1 MIALS
6 CGTKLSPVGS
16 LDLSQSTRVTD
27 GRTDG
32 QTDRQNYESQDRAST
47 AASRGK
53 NVRDCT
59 VNVRRLEMNTGETN
73 SSSALSILQPS
84 SGGIG
89 LYSSPALLKEL

>member
-1 MIALS
+1 M
-6 CGTKLSPVGS
+6 
-16 LDLSQSTRVTD
+16 TD

-32 QTDRQNYESQDRAST
+32 QSDGQNYESQDRASI

-53 NVRDCT
+53 NVRDCSA
-59 VNVRRLEMNTGETN
+59 NVRRVELNTGETN

-89 LYSSPALLKEL
+89 LLVSSAVERTVGNTCSID